1 MASLKLGTVWRWL
14 QGLQIVCFSSI
25 SAKKSVSSKDYLFLR
40 KVKKGIFKSNQK
52 GTTLQP
58 LRSLT
63 IYVHKFRRDE
73 IPTWHKDNNRTK
85 CLESKPPRFR
95 GSHRSI
101 TASAFSYPI
110 FANNREWHIKSNLFI
125 DFHRFWRYPFFL
137 RRNPLRKT
145 PEPLLRYP
153 VRPQRWIVLPCSR
166 PAPVQRPARH
176 WPRPCQGLLWPWQD
190 AGEASKKQPKEWIQ
204 YIVLDISERKG
215 CCLQEDFEKTW

>member
-1 MASLKLGTVWRWL
+1 MANWARVKSSPMASLKLGTVWRWL

-25 SAKKSVSSKDYLFLR
+25 SAKKCVSSKDYLFLR

-101 TASAFSYPI
+101 AASAFSYPI
-110 FANNREWHIKSNLFI
+110 FANNREWHIKSN
-125 DFHRFWRYPFFL
+125 
-137 RRNPLRKT
+137 
-145 PEPLLRYP
+145 
-153 VRPQRWIVLPCSR
+153 CS
-166 PAPVQRPARH
+166 
-176 WPRPCQGLLWPWQD
+176 L
-190 AGEASKKQPKEWIQ
+190 IFM
-204 YIVLDISERKG
+204 
-215 CCLQEDFEKTW
+215 DFEDIPFLK

>member
-1 MASLKLGTVWRWL
+1 MHKWLTEHVWSRHPWPHSNWGLFEDGFKGCRLLVFL
-14 QGLQIVCFSSI
+14 QFLQ
-25 SAKKSVSSKDYLFLR
+25 KSVSSKDYLFLR

-101 TASAFSYPI
+101 AASAFSYPI
-110 FANNREWHIKSNLFI
+110 FANNREWHIKSNFLCSATFLF
-125 DFHRFWRYPFFL
+125 
-137 RRNPLRKT
+137 PLSAK
-145 PEPLLRYP
+145 
-153 VRPQRWIVLPCSR
+153 S
-166 PAPVQRPARH
+166 
-176 WPRPCQGLLWPWQD
+176 
-190 AGEASKKQPKEWIQ
+190 EAVIWDCRLAWIQ
-204 YIVLDISERKG
+204 SPS
-215 CCLQEDFEKTW
+215 W